1 MATFSQSTIESG
13 SDMVQDFLCSTCEEK
28 KLGESADYY
37 CESCVKFFCRKCI
50 DLHSQLFTQ
59 HSPHGRGDM
68 KKWPV
73 AKKVEDFLLK
83 CDVHKEEDNDMFCK
97 DHSQLCCNKCA
108 ILNHRTCKTVILLSD
123 LVKNTPTDLKQ
134 VSVTIQTTLA
144 QLKELQENQE
154 DSIQS
159 LLSSY
164 FEQLHKIQKYRKKII
179 ADLNKLEQ
187 KTMQELKDT
196 LTKLQAPLERDIDK
210 CSTLQDELKQLGEA
224 IHDIGDKNKQELS
237 LIASIK
243 CKDKIQQFE
252 KYQKENFVEVKSSI
266 SFQPNNEIVEYL
278 SKLSGLGMTLTVMQN
293 PDKVIRMDRKSEYDV
308 HTEGEL
314 KCSIRDICVLSS
326 GQVLVTD
333 VVNNNIKLLSHT
345 YQVVSHCSVSDS
357 QLNGPMGIC
366 QITPSEFGIAVSPKG
381 RPGDVDFAQ
390 ILFIKVNN
398 SQLVKDRTLEFQ
410 HYCNSI
416 VYQKGDLF
424 VTSGNALFKYK
435 LSDTCTLV
443 SKLHEDT
450 SDEWTVARCA
460 VSPTGDKLYITSPYK
475 LLTLAKDGSILA
487 TFMDPAVKWLV
498 GVHVTPAGQVLVCG
512 HESKNIIQVDS
523 KGSMKLATLA
533 TGRDGIKDPYS
544 VCYNRITDSII
555 VGQWEHKK
563 ILVYK
568 VK

>member
-1 MATFSQSTIESG
+1 MATFSQPTIESG

-28 KLGESADYY
+28 KLEESADYY
-37 CESCVKFFCRKCI
+37 CESCVKFFCSKCI

-83 CDVHKEEDNDMFCK
+83 CDVHKEENNDMFCK

-108 ILNHRTCKTVILLSD
+108 ILSHRTCKTVILLSD

-164 FEQLHKIQKYRKKII
+164 FEQLHKIQEYRKKII

-278 SKLSGLGMTLTVMQN
+278 SKLSGLGTLTVMQN
-293 PDKVIRMDRKSEYDV
+293 PDKVMRMDGKSENDV
-308 HTEGEL
+308 CTEGDYT
-314 KCSIRDICVLSS
+314 CNIRDICVLSS
-326 GQVLVTD
+326 GQVLVAD
-333 VVNNNIKLLSHT
+333 NNNNKVKLLSQT
-345 YQVVSHCSVSDS
+345 YQVVSHCSVSDE
-357 QLNGPMGIC
+357 LNWLEGIC
-366 QITPSEFGIAVSPKG
+366 QITPSEFGIA
-381 RPGDVDFAQ
+381 
-390 ILFIKVNN
+390 
-398 SQLVKDRTLEFQ
+398 
-410 HYCNSI
+410 
-416 VYQKGDLF
+416 GDLF
-424 VTSGNALFKYK
+424 VTSGTALFKYK

-443 SKLHEDT
+443 SKLHEDK
-450 SDEWTVARCA
+450 SDKWTVSRCA
-460 VSPTGDKLYITSPYK
+460 VSPTGDKLYITSPDRHK

-487 TFMDPAVKWLV
+487 TFMDPAVKFLT
-498 GVHVTPAGQVLVCG
+498 GLHVTPAGQVLVCG
-512 HESKNIIQVDS
+512 LDSKNIIQVDS
-523 KGSMKLATLA
+523 KGCMKLATLA
-533 TGRDGIKDPYS
+533 TRSDGVEGPFS